1 MYAHP
6 THIPQPPH
14 SAGAS
19 LPGMLSKCS
28 GNMSFTSVPGF
39 RPHINANQI
48 PSPIEAIELDRH
60 NWADKTYTTL
70 PGAHAPLSTTD
81 FIAVDQGYTHCR
93 IFCH

>member
-1 MYAHP
+1 
-6 THIPQPPH
+6 
-14 SAGAS
+14 
-19 LPGMLSKCS
+19 MLSKCS
-28 GNMSFTSVPGF
+28 GDMSFTSVPGF

-81 FIAVDQGYTHCR
+81 FIAVDQGFTHCR